1 MDQVV
6 NQLVEQVQA
15 LQAQLALRKPM
26 VLASAVGG
34 LPESQ
39 HLDGTNYSEWK
50 FAMKNYLVDAGLWH
64 CVENENVDHEL
75 DQRALAK
82 INLSIKP
89 CASGDVRKA
98 MTAKQAWEKLRCA
111 YEDNGLVRRIG
122 LYSSLFK
129 TRFEECGS
137 MTAYIDRITGIADQL
152 ESIGKPLDNE
162 TVGDII
168 LGGLPIEFQPL
179 ILGIQGS
186 YQKITVEFVK
196 GLLLQNNAQ
205 QLVSP
210 LPKDENCAFVSQS
223 AKEKVKERCNRRCL
237 KCKQTGHIL
246 AKCPF
251 VLNDRRP
258 SKNQK
263 KSDKHLAASTNF
275 AASCLLI
282 QKATDGDKDWFLDSG
297 ATTHLTHR
305 DDWMEEYNGRTTRT
319 VAIANG
325 TNITTKGCGV
335 VKIPLATEKT
345 MVAHDVR
352 HAPELAMNLLSVS
365 RIAAQ
370 KKTLIFD
377 ENGCRI
383 VDLAIEVLR
392 QHMLGTATQS
402 KEVLELVHSDICGPM
417 QVTSVGG
424 ARYFLSFIDDF
435 SRKSFVYFLK
445 HKNEALPKFKDFI
458 AVVERQTSKRVKCLR
473 TDNGREYVNNMFAE
487 FLMRKGIRHERTIPE
502 TPQQN
507 GVAERMNRTLVEKA
521 RTMLIDAN
529 LSPDLWAEA
538 VGTANYLRNR
548 CPTKALRKVTPEEA
562 WSGRKPNL
570 AHLKIFG
577 CLAMVHVASGQRKK
591 WDPKSEERIFV
602 GYCETSKGYR
612 TVDRKTKKMYVTRD
626 VKFLESR
633 FPGTQSS
640 KEESTNSLMNPDVG
654 EEAVIVWTSQDSGST
669 EMNPNPSVPPKVDT
683 DSNESTGQSPQPSV
697 KTSPEELRRPL
708 RNRFPNRNIF
718 NADFLLFQTQV
729 REQSDPISYEEA
741 LNRPD
746 AKEWLKAINEELASH
761 HENQSWE
768 TAVLPPNKKA
778 IKSKWVFKTKYKVD
792 GTIEKRKARLVAR
805 GYPQRQGIDY
815 EDTFAPTLGYSS
827 LRYLLSL
834 AAKYNLEVD

>member
-1 MDQVV
+1 LRMNGSIGRTSPGPASTACFDEAYGPGFGSCWPAP
-6 NQLVEQVQA
+6 VEN
-15 LQAQLALRKPM
+15 
-26 VLASAVGG
+26 
-34 LPESQ
+34 
-39 HLDGTNYSEWK
+39 LDGTNYSERK

-98 MTAKQAWEKLRCA
+98 MTAKQAWKNYVA
-111 YEDNGLVRRIG
+111 PMKT
-122 LYSSLFK
+122 S

-162 TVGDII
+162 TVGGII

-186 YQKITVEFVK
+186 NQKITVEFVK
-196 GLLLQNNAQ
+196 GLLLQNNVQ

-223 AKEKVKERCNRRCL
+223 AKEKVKERCNRRCF

-251 VLNDRRP
+251 VVNDRRL

-305 DDWMEEYNGRTTRT
+305 DDWIEEYNGRTTHT

-352 HAPELAMNLLSVS
+352 HAPELALNLLSVS

-383 VDLAIEVLR
+383 VDLAI
-392 QHMLGTATQS
+392 
-402 KEVLELVHSDICGPM
+402 
-417 QVTSVGG
+417 
-424 ARYFLSFIDDF
+424 
-435 SRKSFVYFLK
+435 
-445 HKNEALPKFKDFI
+445 
-458 AVVERQTSKRVKCLR
+458 
-473 TDNGREYVNNMFAE
+473 
-487 FLMRKGIRHERTIPE
+487 
-502 TPQQN
+502 
-507 GVAERMNRTLVEKA
+507 
-521 RTMLIDAN
+521 
-529 LSPDLWAEA
+529 
-538 VGTANYLRNR
+538 
-548 CPTKALRKVTPEEA
+548 
-562 WSGRKPNL
+562 
-570 AHLKIFG
+570 
-577 CLAMVHVASGQRKK
+577 
-591 WDPKSEERIFV
+591 
-602 GYCETSKGYR
+602 
-612 TVDRKTKKMYVTRD
+612 
-626 VKFLESR
+626 
-633 FPGTQSS
+633 
-640 KEESTNSLMNPDVG
+640 
-654 EEAVIVWTSQDSGST
+654 
-669 EMNPNPSVPPKVDT
+669 
-683 DSNESTGQSPQPSV
+683 
-697 KTSPEELRRPL
+697 
-708 RNRFPNRNIF
+708 
-718 NADFLLFQTQV
+718 
-729 REQSDPISYEEA
+729 
-741 LNRPD
+741 
-746 AKEWLKAINEELASH
+746 
-761 HENQSWE
+761 
-768 TAVLPPNKKA
+768 
-778 IKSKWVFKTKYKVD
+778 
-792 GTIEKRKARLVAR
+792 
-805 GYPQRQGIDY
+805 
-815 EDTFAPTLGYSS
+815 
-827 LRYLLSL
+827 
-834 AAKYNLEVD
+834 

>member
-1 MDQVV
+1 MASAMNARVKKLAGNKYRLNQLLDELEELCITSAGVV
-6 NQLVEQVQA
+6 EIKEQISMTERLYLEIEALQMEFEQTLEDEEMQRAMEDNNLFVSQIVGNHTLVEQVQA
-15 LQAQLALRKPM
+15 LQAQLALRKPT

-34 LPESQ
+34 LPESK

-50 FAMKNYLVDAGLWH
+50 FTMKNYLVNDGLWH
-64 CVENENVDHEL
+64 C
-75 DQRALAK
+75 
-82 INLSIKP
+82 P
-89 CASGDVRKA
+89 CASSDVRKA
-98 MTAKQAWEKLRCA
+98 VTAKQAWEKLRCA
-111 YEDNGLVRRIG
+111 YEDNGLVRG
-122 LYSSLFK
+122 LL
-129 TRFEECGS
+129 
-137 MTAYIDRITGIADQL
+137 
-152 ESIGKPLDNE
+152 
-162 TVGDII
+162 
-168 LGGLPIEFQPL
+168 IEFQPL

-186 YQKITVEFVK
+186 NQKVTVEFIK
-196 GLLLQNNAQ
+196 GLLSQNNVQ

-210 LPKDENCAFVSQS
+210 LPKDESCAFVSES
-223 AKEKVKERCNRRCL
+223 AKEKAKKRCNRKCF

-251 VLNDRRP
+251 VINDRWP

-297 ATTHLTHR
+297 AITHLTHR
-305 DDWMEEYNGRTTRT
+305 DDWMEEYSGRTTHT

-335 VKIPLATEKT
+335 VKIPLSTEKM

-352 HAPELAMNLLSVS
+352 HAPELALNLLSVS

-383 VDLAIEVLR
+383 VDLAVEVLR
-392 QHMLGTATQS
+392 QHIFGTATQYNGLYQLNRCDHWAMAVQDVPDLWHRRLGHLS
-402 KEVLELVHSDICGPM
+402 RGSMKLLQDEQATGIPSDAIKKTDCVTCLKGKQSRLPFPKLATKRTQEVLELVNSDICGPM
-417 QVTSVGG
+417 QVASVGG

-435 SRKSFVYFLK
+435 SRKSFMYFLK

-458 AVVERQTSKRVKCLR
+458 AMVERQTSKRVKCLR

-487 FLMRKGIRHERTIPE
+487 FLVRKGIRHERSIPE

-548 CPTKALRKVTPEEA
+548 CPTKALRKVTPEET
-562 WSGRKPNL
+562 WSGRKPKL
-570 AHLKIFG
+570 TDLKVIG
-577 CLAMVHVASGQRKK
+577 CLAMVHVPSGQRKK
-591 WDPKSEERIFV
+591 WYLKSEERIFI

-626 VKFLESR
+626 VKFLESQ
-633 FPGTQSS
+633 FPRTQAS
-640 KEESTNSLMNPDVG
+640 KEESTNLLLNPDVG

-669 EMNPNPSVPPKVDT
+669 EMDPNPSDPSKVDT
-683 DSNESTGQSPQPSV
+683 DSDES
-697 KTSPEELRRPL
+697 
-708 RNRFPNRNIF
+708 I
-718 NADFLLFQTQV
+718 AQV
-729 REQSDPISYEEA
+729 CEQSDPISYEETE
-741 LNRPD
+741 NRPD
-746 AKEWLKAINEELASH
+746 ANEWLKVINEELASH
-761 HENQSWE
+761 RENQS
-768 TAVLPPNKKA
+768 
-778 IKSKWVFKTKYKVD
+778 
-792 GTIEKRKARLVAR
+792 
-805 GYPQRQGIDY
+805 
-815 EDTFAPTLGYSS
+815 
-827 LRYLLSL
+827 
-834 AAKYNLEVD
+834 